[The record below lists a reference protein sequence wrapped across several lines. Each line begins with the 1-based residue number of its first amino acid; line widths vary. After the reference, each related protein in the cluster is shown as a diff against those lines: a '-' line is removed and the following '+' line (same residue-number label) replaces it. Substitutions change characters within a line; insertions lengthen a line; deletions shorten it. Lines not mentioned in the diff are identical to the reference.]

1 MYIYISLFYVMGL
14 LLATFLD
21 RFNFAAQL
29 FDPQVYRPFFHF

>member
-1 MYIYISLFYVMGL
+1 MYIYISLFDVMGL

-29 FDPQVYRPFFHF
+29 FDTQVYRQFFHF